1 MLKEHSKRAI
11 LAIPKNSKIWH
22 PIPLAPD
29 NSDPVPLPEEATICR
44 DILEL
49 LRSLPIEPG
58 RVQMFW
64 SPAHSGIYG
73 NERAD
78 KKAGMA
84 SKQAK
89 DLANF
94 PFARPRLAL
103 TRHSIP
109 SWDSTSATSTRI

>member
-11 LAIPKNSKIWH
+11 LAIPKHSKIWQ
-22 PIPLAPD
+22 PILLAPD
-29 NSDPVPLPEEATICR
+29 NSDPVPLPDEATIGR
-44 DILEL
+44 GILEL
-49 LRSLPIEPG
+49 LRFLPIEPG

-64 SPAHSGIYG
+64 VPVHSGIAG
-73 NERAD
+73 NERVD

-94 PFARPRLAL
+94 PLARPRLAL
-103 TRHSIP
+103 TRHSIS
-109 SWDSTSATSTRI
+109 SWDLTSAPSTRI

>member
-11 LAIPKNSKIWH
+11 LAIPQHSKIWQ

-29 NSDPVPLPEEATICR
+29 NSDPVPLPDEATIGR

-49 LRSLPIEPG
+49 FPFLPIEPG

-64 SPAHSGIYG
+64 VPAHSGIAG
-73 NERAD
+73 NERVD

-84 SKQAK
+84 SKQAR
-89 DLANF
+89 DLENF
-94 PFARPRLAL
+94 PFARPGLAP
-103 TRHSIP
+103 TSHSIP
-109 SWDSTSATSTRI
+109 SWDSTSAPSTRT